1 MNRITLLSILVAA
14 GMSMFSCT
22 RLESDTY
29 ERFYLQTDGA
39 DLAVE
44 VNGNIASGTFI
55 ILLHGGPGGGS
66 YGYNSGLY
74 SETLEESL
82 AMVYLDQRGQ
92 GASQGVYAAD
102 DVTLQQF
109 ADDIYALVLLMKQ
122 KYGESSKI
130 FLMGHSWG
138 GTTGT
143 YALLNTDVQ
152 DEITGWIEAD
162 GAHDIPLINKTA
174 IPMFLEIGNE
184 EVSAGRNTEQWQEI
198 LDFANSVD
206 TSNISV
212 DEGGQINNFGYT
224 AEGLLEQITTGESG
238 EGGFSHGLIGMPIFS
253 LSTVLSN
260 LFTSNTIFDETETT
274 ALTNRLREITVPV
287 LLLWGKYDFVVP
299 PALGES
305 ALERVSSQD
314 KRLVIFE
321 TSGHSPMDSEP
332 EAFSAAIISFV
343 DQYR

>member
-1 MNRITLLSILVAA
+1 MNRIIYFALLTMLLGSLA
-14 GMSMFSCT
+14 SCT
-22 RLESDTY
+22 QIESATY

-55 ILLHGGPGGGS
+55 VLLHGGPGGGS
-66 YGYNSGLY
+66 YGYNTGLY

-92 GASQGVYAAD
+92 GASQGVYSAD
-102 DVTLQQF
+102 EVTLQQF
-109 ADDIYALVLLMKQ
+109 ADDIYNLVLFMKQ

-143 YALLNTDVQ
+143 YALLNTNVQ
-152 DEITGWIEAD
+152 DEITGWIEAN

-174 IPMFLEIGNE
+174 VPMFLEIGNE
-184 EVSAGRNTEQWQEI
+184 EVAAGRNTEQWQEI

-212 DEGGQINNFGYT
+212 EEGGQINNFGFT
-224 AEGLLEQITTGESG
+224 AEGLLEQITSG
-238 EGGFSHGLIGMPIFS
+238 EGGGGFSHGLVGVPVFS

-260 LFTSNTIFDETETT
+260 LFTSNAIFGETENTS
-274 ALTNRLREITVPV
+274 LTDRLGEITVPV

-314 KRLVIFE
+314 KSLIIFE
-321 TSGHSPMDSEP
+321 TSGHSPMDNEP